1 MFAFLFLQV
10 ELFFFLSRILHK
22 FTFLPQENG
31 VLPDLKGVDGFT
43 RFPAPYNI
51 RVQKRQA
58 CATGYSLFCFENSGV
73 EKRDVF

>member
-10 ELFFFLSRILHK
+10 ELFFFLFRML

-51 RVQKRQA
+51 RVKKRQ
-58 CATGYSLFCFENSGV
+58 
-73 EKRDVF
+73 

>member
-10 ELFFFLSRILHK
+10 ELFFFLSRMLHK

-51 RVQKRQA
+51 RVKNGNR
-58 CATGYSLFCFENSGV
+58 SL
-73 EKRDVF
+73 